1 MNIVALIPARGGSKG
16 IPRKNIID
24 YRGMPMLA
32 HSILLAKS
40 CKFIDRVIVDTDD
53 EEIAQIAK
61 NYGAEIPYIRPS
73 NLAQDLSND
82 LCVFEHF
89 ISKINADVIVH
100 LRPTYPERT
109 IELLD
114 NCIRT
119 FFDKY
124 DSIDSLRTVVMCD
137 KSPYKMYTID
147 NQGCLCPL
155 FETLTT
161 QNEII
166 YEPYNEPRQRLPTV
180 YLHNG
185 CIDIIK
191 TETIKSGSM
200 SGKRIFSYIMNECK
214 DIDTPEDLRKS
225 LK

>member
-1 MNIVALIPARGGSKG
+1 MIIVALIPARGGSKG

-24 YRGMPMLA
+24 YKGMPMIA

-40 CKFIDRVIVDTDD
+40 SKFIDRVIVDTDD
-53 EEIAQIAK
+53 EEIAEIAK
-61 NYGAEIPYIRPS
+61 KYGAEIPYIRPS
-73 NLAQDLSND
+73 EFAQDLSND
-82 LCVFEHF
+82 LCVFNHF
-89 ISKINADVIVH
+89 VSSVPADIIVH

-109 IELLD
+109 LELLD
-114 NCIRT
+114 DCITT
-119 FFDKY
+119 FVNLYKQV
-124 DSIDSLRTVVMCD
+124 DSLRTVVECE
-137 KSPYKMYTID
+137 KSPYKMYTLE
-147 NQGCLCPL
+147 NNLLQPL

-161 QNEII
+161 QHCVI

-185 CIDIIK
+185 CIDIVK

-200 SGKRIFSYIMNECK
+200 TGTRIYPHIMKECK
-214 DIDTPEDLRKS
+214 DIDTLNDLRKS